1 MLILLN
7 HAGNLEGISD
17 LNYDIDKDM
26 VENNINNLNNNINT
40 KDSVSL
46 RKCISHTNNKNKEN
60 NKNIDL
66 KNNSLPTN
74 EELNE
79 VNYQKEINIEL
90 IKEKADLEE
99 FYKNILIKIN
109 ENYKRREEEMR
120 LHILGMNN
128 HIKYLEQKKKNL
140 ENFNY
145 ALNTSFMDLKY
156 DIDLNNKN
164 MSEEIESNKNKN
176 NLLTKSLN
184 ESKKKAKIEKDM
196 DQKEYDKRQR
206 QVAYTL
212 RNQIKTNR
220 ETSALAEKQ
229 YNIINKIYQQKI
241 NSIKNK
247 YDMVEAKYKLLQE
260 KIFQNSERGQNSENE
275 FENIMRGFRERMKQ
289 HEQYIVGIKQM
300 VEGDYDHYEVLKQ
313 ITQNKNQKFFDDVNE
328 TELLL
333 LQFKEEILQAKNNY
347 EKMILP
353 YINNIINDNGVDNKE
368 DNGGEKNGL
377 DSDEINEL
385 CNNLKSDIYL
395 DDKIKQKNNSNNNKE
410 PSKNVKN
417 KKKNKKKK

>member
-1 MLILLN
+1 MKQKILEVRNIHVYNKNYIAKTKDNRRRMLILLN

-60 NKNIDL
+60 NKNNDL
-66 KNNSLPTN
+66 KNNSLLTN

-79 VNYQKEINIEL
+79 VNYQKELNIGL

-164 MSEEIESNKNKN
+164 MSEEIASNKNKN
-176 NLLTKSLN
+176 NLITKSLN

-196 DQKEYDKRQR
+196 DQKEYDKRSR

-353 YINNIINDNGVDNKE
+353 YINNIINDNG
-368 DNGGEKNGL
+368 
-377 DSDEINEL
+377 NEVEE
-385 CNNLKSDIYL
+385 N
-395 DDKIKQKNNSNNNKE
+395 
-410 PSKNVKN
+410 
-417 KKKNKKKK
+417 

>member
-7 HAGNLEGISD
+7 HAGSLEGISD
-17 LNYDIDKDM
+17 LNYDIDKNM
-26 VENNINNLNNNINT
+26 VENNINNLDNNINS

-46 RKCISHTNNKNKEN
+46 RKCISHTNNNNKEN
-60 NKNIDL
+60 SKKNDL
-66 KNNSLPTN
+66 KNNSLPAN

-79 VNYQKEINIEL
+79 VNYQKEINIGL

-145 ALNTSFMDLKY
+145 ALNSSFMDLKY

-164 MSEEIESNKNKN
+164 TSEELESSKNKNK
-176 NLLTKSLN
+176 LLIKGLN
-184 ESKKKAKIEKDM
+184 ESKKKAKIEKDL
-196 DQKEYDKRQR
+196 DQKEYDKRSR

-260 KIFQNSERGQNSENE
+260 KIFQNSERGLNSENE
-275 FENIMRGFRERMKQ
+275 FENIMKGFRERMKQ

-353 YINNIINDNGVDNKE
+353 YINNIINDNG
-368 DNGGEKNGL
+368 
-377 DSDEINEL
+377 NEVEE
-385 CNNLKSDIYL
+385 N
-395 DDKIKQKNNSNNNKE
+395 
-410 PSKNVKN
+410 
-417 KKKNKKKK
+417 

>member
-17 LNYDIDKDM
+17 LNYDIDKNM
-26 VENNINNLNNNINT
+26 VENNINNLDNNINT

-46 RKCISHTNNKNKEN
+46 RKCISHTNNKNKEK
-60 NKNIDL
+60 KNDS
-66 KNNSLPTN
+66 KNNSLPAN

-79 VNYQKEINIEL
+79 VNYQKEINIGL

-145 ALNTSFMDLKY
+145 ALNSSFMDLKY

-164 MSEEIESNKNKN
+164 TSEELESSKNKNK
-176 NLLTKSLN
+176 LLIKGLN
-184 ESKKKAKIEKDM
+184 ESKKKAKIEKDL
-196 DQKEYDKRQR
+196 DQKEYDKRSR

-260 KIFQNSERGQNSENE
+260 KIFQNSERGLNSENE
-275 FENIMRGFRERMKQ
+275 FENIMKGFRERMKQ

-353 YINNIINDNGVDNKE
+353 YINNIINDNG
-368 DNGGEKNGL
+368 
-377 DSDEINEL
+377 NEVEE
-385 CNNLKSDIYL
+385 N
-395 DDKIKQKNNSNNNKE
+395 
-410 PSKNVKN
+410 
-417 KKKNKKKK
+417 

>member
-17 LNYDIDKDM
+17 LNYDIDKNM
-26 VENNINNLNNNINT
+26 AENNINNLDNNINT

-60 NKNIDL
+60 NKNNDS
-66 KNNSLPTN
+66 KNNSLPAN

-79 VNYQKEINIEL
+79 VNYQKEINIGL

-145 ALNTSFMDLKY
+145 ALNSSFMDLKY

-164 MSEEIESNKNKN
+164 TSEELESSKNKNK
-176 NLLTKSLN
+176 LLIKGLN
-184 ESKKKAKIEKDM
+184 ESKKKAKIEKDL
-196 DQKEYDKRQR
+196 DQKEYDKRSR

-260 KIFQNSERGQNSENE
+260 KIFQNSERGLNSENE
-275 FENIMRGFRERMKQ
+275 FENIMKGFRERM
-289 HEQYIVGIKQM
+289 
-300 VEGDYDHYEVLKQ
+300 
-313 ITQNKNQKFFDDVNE
+313 
-328 TELLL
+328 
-333 LQFKEEILQAKNNY
+333 
-347 EKMILP
+347 
-353 YINNIINDNGVDNKE
+353 
-368 DNGGEKNGL
+368 
-377 DSDEINEL
+377 
-385 CNNLKSDIYL
+385 
-395 DDKIKQKNNSNNNKE
+395 
-410 PSKNVKN
+410 
-417 KKKNKKKK
+417 